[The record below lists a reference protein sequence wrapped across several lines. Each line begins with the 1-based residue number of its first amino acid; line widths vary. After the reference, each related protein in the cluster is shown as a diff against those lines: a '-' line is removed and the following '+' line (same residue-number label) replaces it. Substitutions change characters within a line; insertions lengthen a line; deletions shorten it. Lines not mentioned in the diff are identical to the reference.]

1 MADKAIKRVLTV
13 AGSDSSGGAGLQ
25 ADLKTFQEYGTFGL
39 TAITSIVTMDP
50 DQGWNHAVYP
60 VNTYQVEQQLKTV
73 LSGSSLDAMKTGML
87 GSIEI
92 IELLSETIDKH
103 QIRNIVID
111 PVMVCKG
118 ENEVLQPENGAA
130 IRELLVPR
138 ATVVTPNLFEAGQ
151 LAGMRSIST
160 LEEMKE
166 AARVIYELGAKHVV
180 IKGGKFVEG
189 DQALDLLFDGS
200 EFTLFKET
208 KLETSYNHGA
218 GCTFAAAI
226 AAGLAKG
233 LTVIDAVAKAKA
245 FVTEGI
251 KNGFAFNSFVGPVWH
266 GAYNKA
272 EQRLNS

>member
-1 MADKAIKRVLTV
+1 MGITAIKKVLTV

-25 ADLKTFQEYGTFGL
+25 ADLKTFQEYGTFGF

-60 VNTYQVEQQLKTV
+60 INTELLRQQLKTI
-73 LSGSSLDAMKTGML
+73 LSGGPLDAMKTGML
-87 GSIEI
+87 GSVEI
-92 IELLSETIDKH
+92 IYLLRETIDRH
-103 QIRNIVID
+103 HIQNVVID

-118 ENEVLQPENGAA
+118 ENEVLQPENGVA
-130 IRELLVPR
+130 IRDFLLPR
-138 ATVVTPNLFEAGQ
+138 ATIVTPNLFEAGQ
-151 LAGMRSIST
+151 LAGMKSLST
-160 LEEMKE
+160 VEDMKE
-166 AARVIYELGAKHVV
+166 AARIIHGLGAKHVV
-180 IKGGKFVEG
+180 IKGGKSVKG
-189 DQALDLLFDGS
+189 DKAVDLLFDGS
-200 EFTLFKET
+200 EFTIFEED

-233 LTVIDAVAKAKA
+233 MPVRDAVAKAKLFA
-245 FVTEGI
+245 TEGI
-251 KNGFAFNSFVGPVWH
+251 KHGFAFNSFVGPVWH